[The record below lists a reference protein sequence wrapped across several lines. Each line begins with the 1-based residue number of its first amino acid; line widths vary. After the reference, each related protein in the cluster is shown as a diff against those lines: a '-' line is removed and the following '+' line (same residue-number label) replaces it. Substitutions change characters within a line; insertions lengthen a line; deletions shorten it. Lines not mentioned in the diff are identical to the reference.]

1 MALPARVVIAIR
13 LRDRLFQKRAS
24 SNRRDQ
30 LRNHLIINPQN
41 YTVSVSPYFSPATW
55 LILFSH
61 SALLSLRETIKLPF
75 YERRHIT
82 SSVLS

>member
-30 LRNHLIINPQN
+30 VRHHLIINLEDS
-41 YTVSVSPYFSPATW
+41 TGSVSTYF
-55 LILFSH
+55 
-61 SALLSLRETIKLPF
+61 KPF
-75 YERRHIT
+75 IEGQKGEDQ
-82 SSVLS
+82 